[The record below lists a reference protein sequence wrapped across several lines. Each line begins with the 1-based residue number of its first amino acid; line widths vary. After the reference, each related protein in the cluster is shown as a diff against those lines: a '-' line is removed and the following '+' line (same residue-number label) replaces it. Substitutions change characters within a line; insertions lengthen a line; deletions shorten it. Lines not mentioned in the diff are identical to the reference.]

1 MTAVCAILAFYVLI
15 QVVIGS
21 DSAESSVLNIYGG
34 PLEQCSHSGMALTG
48 FTRDGYCTDIN
59 GDTGSHHICIDL
71 SSTTGGNFCSVTG
84 QSDWCSSSMTC
95 HDALFDEEEDEDNYC
110 PVQDWCVCQWAFAS
124 YLQYAGGCDKIQD
137 LVCEAINM
145 QAALAY
151 KSMAGITKYDNA
163 LRCIESRCGVSL
175 SKTGTSALL
184 AKAMNNKA
192 GIVYASSL
200 LIAASAV
207 AFFTWNRTQQMQ
219 GKREHLVKSMT
230 ESYA

>member
-1 MTAVCAILAFYVLI
+1 MRRIFNTRLNFICVVLTI
-15 QVVIGS
+15 FNLHHVW
-21 DSAESSVLNIYGG
+21 SSENIYGET
-34 PLEQCSHSGMALTG
+34 LEQCSHSGMALTG
-48 FTRDGYCTDIN
+48 YTRDGYCTDIN

-95 HDALFDEEEDEDNYC
+95 HDGGGLC

-151 KSMAGITKYDNA
+151 ESMAGITKYDNA